1 MNNHTNYWD
10 YKAVD
15 SHKAALL
22 VHNLKVETKF
32 GELFVYEGGYPKVQ
46 EIQRPSQ
53 ELSRRNVTCITRLK
67 ARDSPL
73 HNHNSPIKLLTPQN
87 NRHLLSP

>member
-15 SHKAALL
+15 SHEVALL

-46 EIQRPSQ
+46 EIQKPSQ

-67 ARDSPL
+67 AGDS
-73 HNHNSPIKLLTPQN
+73 HHCTIIIPQLN
-87 NRHLLSP
+87 F

>member
-1 MNNHTNYWD
+1 M
-10 YKAVD
+10 D

-32 GELFVYEGGYPKVQ
+32 GELFVYEGGYPKIQ

-67 ARDSPL
+67 AGDSHHL